1 MPVLTDPHDLVSRVV
16 PALDDALAGV
26 GRVGSDAFRYVGA
39 SYDVRGEIF
48 VPGSVPAGDVPQM
61 CVALATDLGV
71 GARANRA
78 RCERVQVQAAAA
90 ATTTTTTT
98 TSGGRR
104 ALSPAKSSEPSRRG
118 EIFAFA
124 VEGLV
129 DPDEVRGVLRTVRKA
144 TGDRR
149 FRTVSAVLG
158 GAEPVAR
165 FARVDASLRF
175 AVATRDAKIA
185 RVVARKLR
193 DAKTDGVLARA
204 VGDGSVVKV
213 LAAPLD
219 REAIDALDAAPHA
232 DPEKTV
238 RVVADESRRGGGGGG
253 VVRGAKI
260 VRGAKMAAET
270 IDEAANRPER
280 ARRVA
285 RRAANRAQARAAA
298 SAGSKEAPLAT
309 LGAGVGGGVGAGAA
323 TPAAAAAAAA
333 AVVAMAVVA
342 LIGRRGREATEGDAA
357 ERVPLI
363 RVA

>member
-1 MPVLTDPHDLVSRVV
+1 MYKRQAR
-16 PALDDALAGV
+16 ALDDALAGV

-48 VPGSVPAGDVPQM
+48 VPGSVPAVDVPQM

-78 RCERVQVQAAAA
+78 RCERVQVQAPAT
-90 ATTTTTTT
+90 ATTP
-98 TSGGRR
+98 SGGRR
-104 ALSPAKSSEPSRRG
+104 ALAPAKSSRSSRRG

-158 GAEPVAR
+158 GAEPDAR

-238 RVVADESRRGGGGGG
+238 RVVADESHARSGGGGD

-260 VRGAKMAAET
+260 VR
-270 IDEAANRPER
+270 
-280 ARRVA
+280 ARRWPRRRSTTRRIVPSGRGACAPRGESRGGARGGVRGVEGGAARDA
-285 RRAANRAQARAAA
+285 RR
-298 SAGSKEAPLAT
+298 
-309 LGAGVGGGVGAGAA
+309 GGRRGVGAGAA
-323 TPAAAAAAAA
+323 APAAAAAAAA
-333 AVVAMAVVA
+333 VAMAVVA
-342 LIGRRGREATEGDAA
+342 LVGRRGRETTEGDAA